1 MCAVL
6 AAIVTLCAV
15 MIAIPGIYRAL
26 FDQPT
31 ALTCHLAAT
40 ESPLSM
46 SQNMPIDH
54 LAMASG
60 SDTNH
65 PGSMSVCGGD
75 YLNTESPSELSS
87 LLQLFGAV
95 LFLFTLA
102 QSNKAVRL
110 PANLRFVS
118 SGPPYS
124 EHLRSHLGLGRL
136 HV

>member
-75 YLNTESPSELSS
+75 YLNT
-87 LLQLFGAV
+87 AI
-95 LFLFTLA
+95 LA
-102 QSNKAVRL
+102 QTAEKVQY
-110 PANLRFVS
+110 
-118 SGPPYS
+118 GI
-124 EHLRSHLGLGRL
+124 
-136 HV
+136 